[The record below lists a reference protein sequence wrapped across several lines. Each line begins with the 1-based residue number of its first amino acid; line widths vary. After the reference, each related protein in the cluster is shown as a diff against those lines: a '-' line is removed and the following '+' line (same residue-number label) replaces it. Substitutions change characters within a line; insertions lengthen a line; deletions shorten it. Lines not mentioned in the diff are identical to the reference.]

1 MNNKLIW
8 RGFVGSVLVC
18 SLSGCSTIKSWF
30 PDKERDYQFTSE
42 IPELIVPEDL
52 KHKAMLSPPRP
63 TPAASTT
70 DTPVSVD
77 AVSREVDAAPIAS
90 STAEPETSATTDQ
103 TSTETQT
110 VASIA
115 NGASS
120 LQIDQAKVPAIRMV
134 GRALTRQKLEVTE
147 RNVDKGY
154 FYVKFDPDAA
164 QVSDDGF
171 FDEFNFMFGDD
182 PSQEQEYRITVHGLS
197 PQMSEVIIGDNEG
210 KLLSTPAANALLK
223 LITEGI
229 NQVESQDSKTDQ
241 PAPDAETKNDTHT
254 ETSPTAEQPAPA
266 ADIPEAQAAQPA
278 KQE

>member
-1 MNNKLIW
+1 MNNQLML
-8 RGFVGSVLVC
+8 RGLAVSVLAC
-18 SLSGCSTIKSWF
+18 SLSACSTIKSWF

-52 KHKAMLSPPRP
+52 KHKGMASLTRAE
-63 TPAASTT
+63 PAVTVAQANT
-70 DTPVSVD
+70 DTAGANADSAAQSAATVEPDASVP
-77 AVSREVDAAPIAS
+77 SETAADSQP
-90 STAEPETSATTDQ
+90 
-103 TSTETQT
+103 

-120 LQIDQAKVPAIRMV
+120 LQIDQGKIPATRMV
-134 GRALTRQKLEVTE
+134 GRALTRQRLEITE
-147 RNVDKGY
+147 RNVDKGF
-154 FYVKFDPDAA
+154 FYVKFDPNAA
-164 QVSDDGF
+164 KVSDDGF

-210 KLLSTPAANALLK
+210 KLLSNAAANALLK

-229 NQVESQDSKTDQ
+229 NQVESQDSKTDE
-241 PAPDAETKNDTHT
+241 PAADAETKTGTNAEISSTT
-254 ETSPTAEQPAPA
+254 EQPTPESNVPA
-266 ADIPEAQAAQPA
+266 AQAPEPA